1 MPEDG
6 SFNAAPPTRL
16 QRATGRAAVAF
27 EARAGATYLTHLHQS
42 GSAKAFLPRVHGPV
56 PEVVFLNTAGGL
68 TGGDRLSFS
77 LTLGAGARAVATTQT
92 AERAYASSGG
102 RAVMAVSLSLD
113 QGARLDWLPQE
124 TILFD
129 RSTLARRTVVDLGP
143 DARFLMA
150 ETVVLGRLAMGE
162 VLRDIVFSDWR
173 EVRLAGRPVLVEPLR
188 MTAATLLAGPAA
200 LNGARAIATVVLV
213 GPGAEDTLVAVRE
226 CLPEG
231 VEAAASA
238 WLGKLVVRLLG
249 PDPLAVKRAVA
260 RVLNVIRGAAL
271 PRVWQI

>member
-1 MPEDG
+1 MPDDG
-6 SFNAAPPTRL
+6 SFHAAPQTRL

-27 EARAGATYLTHLHQS
+27 GTRVGRTHLTHLHQS

-68 TGGDRLSFS
+68 TGGDRLSFG
-77 LTLGAGARAVATTQT
+77 LTLGDGARAVATTQT

-102 RAVMAVSLSLD
+102 RAMMEVALVL
-113 QGARLDWLPQE
+113 GARAQLDWLPQE

-129 RSTLARRTVVDLGP
+129 RSTLARRTVVEMGP
-143 DARFLMA
+143 EARFLMA
-150 ETVVLGRLAMGE
+150 ETVVLGRAAMGE
-162 VLRDIVFSDWR
+162 TLRDIVFSDWR
-173 EVRLAGRPVLVEPLR
+173 EMRRNGRPVLVEPLR
-188 MTAATLLAGPAA
+188 ITGATLVAGAA
-200 LNGARAIATVVLV
+200 GLNGARALATVALV
-213 GPGAEDTLVAVRE
+213 CRGAEDALVAVRA

-238 WLGKLVVRLLG
+238 WQGKLVVRVLG
-249 PDPLAVKRAVA
+249 LDPLAVKRAVA
-260 RVLNVIRGAAL
+260 RVLDVIRGVAL